1 MTNLKR
7 LWRRVARESVYAEP
21 ARTAY
26 LRVVEA
32 ARQPVHYMQFGV
44 PDTVDGRFE
53 MIVLYA
59 VLLVRRIKAKG
70 EASDRFG
77 REFMSHLFDDMD
89 RNLREMGTG
98 DMRVGKRIKQMAEAF
113 YGRAGAYQAALDG
126 AGDDLAAVLSR
137 NVYTDGD
144 PGDASVAAFAAA
156 VQRQAAGLDAQDLD
170 EILKGRVSFTTPGS
184 GSA

>member
-1 MTNLKR
+1 MTVLKR
-7 LWRRVARESVYAEP
+7 VWRRVAGELAYAAP

-32 ARQPVHYMQFGV
+32 ARQPVLYARFGV

-53 MIVLYA
+53 MIVLHA
-59 VLLVRRIKAKG
+59 VLLVRRIKGTG
-70 EASDRFG
+70 EPADRFG

-113 YGRAGAYQAALDG
+113 YGRAAAYQAALDG
-126 AGDDLAAVLSR
+126 VGELLADVLSR
-137 NVYTDGD
+137 NVYPDGD
-144 PGDASVAAFAAA
+144 PRGAPVSALATEVE
-156 VQRQAAGLDAQDLD
+156 RQAAGLQAQDLAA
-170 EILKGRVSFTTPGS
+170 ILEGRVVFAGPGEP
-184 GSA
+184 